1 MRLED
6 PWGVDRA
13 PLPPRHEQGG
23 VRRRGVCHPPGA
35 RDRGGRKTIHHLCQQ
50 LPNIFDSTHT
60 ISMDSTMAI
69 EIRSDSIG
77 PGQGFAVT
85 AIEVCTRPRERDNE
99 VTIRWVPAHQGVLGN
114 EKADE

>member
-1 MRLED
+1 
-6 PWGVDRA
+6 
-13 PLPPRHEQGG
+13 
-23 VRRRGVCHPPGA
+23 
-35 RDRGGRKTIHHLCQQ
+35 
-50 LPNIFDSTHT
+50 
-60 ISMDSTMAI
+60 MAI